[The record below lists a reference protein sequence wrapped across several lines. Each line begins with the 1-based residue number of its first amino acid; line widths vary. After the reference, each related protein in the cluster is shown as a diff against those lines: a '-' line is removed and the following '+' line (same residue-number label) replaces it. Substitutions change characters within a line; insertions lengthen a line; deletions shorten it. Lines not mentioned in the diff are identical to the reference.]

1 MQCVV
6 KRAHSGLARP
16 MESSAHNSTMAQQS
30 MQIGTIGT
38 PGHTNNWLYG
48 LITCVLRVY
57 RSRVHTDRRVPQ
69 TFRCLCDGDVTMLT
83 LHASCHLIVYCS
95 YRTVLQILTGRPS
108 VLWHQGTQKINLT
121 DFCEDAVDD
130 SESIADLCAE
140 WPAHVASE
148 ALELGLSCVAPG
160 RRGVKQRPTVEKCIA
175 TVSGMM
181 ELPMLPL
188 PAAQKECVVCLD
200 AARGR
205 HRFMP
210 CECIPSLA

>member
-1 MQCVV
+1 VRCEACTFRSSSTDGKFSTQLNYGTAEHANRHNRHTRSHKQLVIWFNHMCAQGI
-6 KRAHSGLARP
+6 SIPSTYGP
-16 MESSAHNSTMAQQS
+16 ESSTDIQMS
-30 MQIGTIGT
+30 MRWGC
-38 PGHTNNWLYG
+38 NN
-48 LITCVLRVY
+48 
-57 RSRVHTDRRVPQ
+57 P
-69 TFRCLCDGDVTMLT
+69 T
-83 LHASCHLIVYCS
+83 LHASCHLIVYCL
-95 YRTVLQILTGRPS
+95 YRTILQILTGRPS

-130 SESIADLCAE
+130 CESIADLCAE

-148 ALELGLSCVAPG
+148 ALELGLSCVVTG